1 MSYMVWFTQRWQEQ
15 TRGDVVMTVT
25 TGETLGTPSQG
36 LAARPVAVSAFTV
49 SERAA
54 RRIFEIAK
62 SQPDA
67 PVLRISVEGGGCSG
81 FQYKFALVPSGDA
94 EDLVIEREGAR
105 VVIDPVSLEFL
116 GGSEVDFVNDL
127 MGASFKIKN
136 PNATASCGCG
146 TSFTV

>member
-1 MSYMVWFTQRWQEQ
+1 
-15 TRGDVVMTVT
+15 MTIT
-25 TGETLGTPSQG
+25 TSGTPSALLPLG
-36 LAARPVAVSAFTV
+36 STASAFTV

-54 RRIFEIAK
+54 RRICEIAK

-81 FQYKFALVPSGDA
+81 FQYKFALISAGDA
-94 EDLVIEREGAR
+94 DDLVIDRAGAR
-105 VVIDPVSLEFL
+105 VVIDPTSLEFL
-116 GGSEVDFVNDL
+116 GGSEVDFVDDL